1 MVEVMDMDGDQSQHV
16 GNAGAIASTLVPHLS
31 VVGGFH
37 AGAKLS
43 LGDMPICVIGSAPHC
58 DVILR
63 DNAVAPEHLT
73 VITRAD
79 GSIIRALG
87 GPFMADGKV
96 IAQGETIGVVDGMSI
111 ELGAARIQFGLGA
124 IAKDSRARTEHARYA
139 GGPEDVPGAKL
150 PPPIGT
156 TPAPASRAL
165 GRNAVIGL
173 FSGGALLVAA
183 AVGISAASNMRVS
196 TKGNVVLL
204 EQSLNLPQLAGITL
218 KEKAGVVDISGFV
231 STEADKKLLADRLAP
246 HAAQLTINNKVET
259 GADIANRAKDS
270 FRVSGVAA
278 TTHYVPHGKLTAE
291 VKPADLANAAIAKD
305 AVMKD
310 LPMLRS
316 IEVIALQAA
325 IAPKEVPKC
334 VNPAADREALKVKFV
349 VSNEPAYIKTAD
361 GTMYYVEGQLP
372 TGHIIKNITDSQLFL
387 DCNGVSEVVTF

>member
-16 GNAGAIASTLVPHLS
+16 SNASAVASALVPHLS
-31 VVGGFH
+31 VVGGLH

-63 DNAVAPEHLT
+63 DSAVALEHLT

-96 IAQGETIGVVDGMSI
+96 IAQGETVGVVDGVSI

-124 IAKDSRARTEHARYA
+124 IAKDSRARTGHAQYA
-139 GGPEDVPGAKL
+139 GGSEEMTGATL
-150 PPPIGT
+150 PPPIGAT
-156 TPAPASRAL
+156 SAPASHAI
-165 GRNAVIGL
+165 GRNAIIGL

-196 TKGNVVLL
+196 TKGNVALL
-204 EQSLNLPQLAGITL
+204 EQSLNLPQLAGIAL

-231 STEADKKLLADRLAP
+231 STEADKKLLVDRLAP
-246 HAAQLTINNKVET
+246 HAGQLTINNKVET

-270 FRVSGVAA
+270 FRVSGISA

-291 VKPADLANAAIAKD
+291 VKPADLANAAVAKD

-316 IEVIALQAA
+316 IEVVALQAA
-325 IAPKEVPKC
+325 VVPKEAPKC
-334 VNPAADREALKVKFV
+334 VNLAADRDAFRVRYV
-349 VSNEPAYIKTAD
+349 VSSDPPYISTVD
-361 GTMYYVEGQLP
+361 GTKLYVGAQLP
-372 TGHIIKNITDSQLFL
+372 TGHTIKNITDDQIFL
-387 DCNGVSEVVTF
+387 DCNGVSEVVTL

>member
-1 MVEVMDMDGDQSQHV
+1 MDGDQSHQR
-16 GNAGAIASTLVPHLS
+16 GNAGAVPSTLIPHLS
-31 VVGGFH
+31 VVGGLH
-37 AGAKLS
+37 VGAKLS
-43 LGDMPICVIGSAPHC
+43 LVDMPICVIGSGPHC

-63 DNAVAPEHLT
+63 DNAVALEHLT

-79 GSIIRALG
+79 GSIVRALG
-87 GPFMADGKV
+87 GPFMADGRV
-96 IAQGETIGVVDGMSI
+96 VSQGETIAIADGMSI

-124 IAKDSRARTEHARYA
+124 IARESRARSELPHFA
-139 GGPEDVPGAKL
+139 GRPEEQGAAKL
-150 PPPIGT
+150 PPPFAAV
-156 TPAPASRAL
+156 PALASRAF
-165 GRNAVIGL
+165 GRNAIIAL

-183 AVGISAASNMRVS
+183 AVGISTASNMRVS

-204 EQSLNLPQLAGITL
+204 EQSLNVPQLAGISL
-218 KEKAGVVDISGFV
+218 KEKAGVVDITGFV
-231 STEADKKLLADRLAP
+231 STEADKKLLLDRLAP
-246 HAAQLTINNKVET
+246 HAGLLTINNRVET

-270 FRVSGVAA
+270 FRVSGVSA
-278 TTHYVPHGKLTAE
+278 TTNYVPHGKLMAE
-291 VKPADLANAAIAKD
+291 VKPADLANAALAKD

-316 IEVIALQAA
+316 IEVVALQAA
-325 IAPKEVPKC
+325 ILPKEVPKC
-334 VNPAADREALKVKFV
+334 INPVADRDALKVKFV

>member
-16 GNAGAIASTLVPHLS
+16 SNAGAVPSTLVPHLS
-31 VVGGFH
+31 VVGGLH

-63 DNAVAPEHLT
+63 DNAVALEHLT
-73 VITRAD
+73 VITRTD
-79 GSIIRALG
+79 GSIVRALG

-96 IAQGETIGVVDGMSI
+96 VAQGDSVGVVDGMSI
-111 ELGAARIQFGLGA
+111 ELGAARLQFGLGT
-124 IAKDSRARTEHARYA
+124 IAKDSHTRDEHAHFA
-139 GGPEDVPGAKL
+139 DGSGETSGAKL
-150 PPPIGT
+150 APPIGA
-156 TPAPASRAL
+156 APSTASRAL
-165 GRNAVIGL
+165 GRNAIIGL

-246 HAAQLTINNKVET
+246 HAAQLTINNRVET

-270 FRVSGVAA
+270 FRVSGVSA

-291 VKPADLANAAIAKD
+291 VKPADLASAALAKD
-305 AVMKD
+305 TVLKD

-316 IEVIALQAA
+316 IEVVTLQAA
-325 IAPKEVPKC
+325 VVPREVPKC
-334 VNPAADREALKVKFV
+334 INPAADREALKVKFV

-361 GTMYYVEGQLP
+361 GTIYYVEGQLP